1 MHNFNPFLVKIYTDT
16 ILGVASVKFN
26 MFRVSLLIKQKFK
39 TPWITISY
47 VKKEVLP
54 SNEKNTLKLKKIKI

>member
-26 MFRVSLLIKQKFK
+26 MFRVSLLIKH
-39 TPWITISY
+39 I
-47 VKKEVLP
+47 
-54 SNEKNTLKLKKIKI
+54 